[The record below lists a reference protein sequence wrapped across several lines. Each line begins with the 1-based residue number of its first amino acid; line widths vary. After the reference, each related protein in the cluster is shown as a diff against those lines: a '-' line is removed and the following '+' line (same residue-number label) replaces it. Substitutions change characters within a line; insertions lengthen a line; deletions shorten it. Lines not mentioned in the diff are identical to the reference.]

1 VEAKLSSGIRL
12 RAALPY
18 VASLFRGAAASL
30 KVAMLKDG
38 GYRVGDDGVFAAAFV
53 NRLAALVVVNTRED
67 ERQRV
72 IINLPCYICGEGGVT
87 VAVRE

>member
-1 VEAKLSSGIRL
+1 
-12 RAALPY
+12 
-18 VASLFRGAAASL
+18 
-30 KVAMLKDG
+30 MLKDG

-72 IINLPCYICGEGGVT
+72 IINLPCYIAEREG
-87 VAVRE
+87 